1 MDKNPKI
8 QIFKCD
14 IFGDFQTLC
23 IADKN
28 AVADSDTL
36 LSLKL
41 RRFSTFLKNVKSGLE
56 IPSDKNKKKQIFFP
70 SKAKHDIKMAWSV
83 IIDKLEIPT
92 RVHCMQITQ
101 NVASEFLL
109 HENDLS
115 GNTVWPQAFFHSK
128 CKLSLLPLN
137 ETFLWLSNTVNSSLS
152 FVNATK
158 RLSLRLQSIN
168 PFLQRVPNWIE
179 FENSKEARRPHLL
192 SLSSHFFH
200 DYHPSSIKKSC
211 EASLCNPICELL

>member
-70 SKAKHDIKMAWSV
+70 SKAKHDIKMAWSANL
-83 IIDKLEIPT
+83 DKLEIPT
-92 RVHCMQITQ
+92 RV
-101 NVASEFLL
+101 
-109 HENDLS
+109 
-115 GNTVWPQAFFHSK
+115 
-128 CKLSLLPLN
+128 SL
-137 ETFLWLSNTVNSSLS
+137 

>member
-14 IFGDFQTLC
+14 IFGDFQPLC

-56 IPSDKNKKKQIFFP
+56 IPLHQTKLKKSKFFP
-70 SKAKHDIKMAWSV
+70 IKAKHDIRMAWSANL
-83 IIDKLEIPT
+83 DKLEIPT
-92 RVHCMQITQ
+92 RV
-101 NVASEFLL
+101 
-109 HENDLS
+109 
-115 GNTVWPQAFFHSK
+115 
-128 CKLSLLPLN
+128 SL
-137 ETFLWLSNTVNSSLS
+137 

-179 FENSKEARRPHLL
+179 FENSKEASETTSVIFVVPFFPW
-192 SLSSHFFH
+192 LSSEFN
-200 DYHPSSIKKSC
+200 KK
-211 EASLCNPICELL
+211 ELWSVTM